1 MTPAYPSNVD
11 YLQQIWPF
19 IPLLLAVFL
28 FWAAYSIRRDVQPIM
43 VNVIGGV
50 AKSAGTNAV
59 ACAIA
64 IGFGLSASLE
74 ALSEQATAL
83 HWLLI
88 AAFCKVANPFIV
100 AVLAYAT
107 QNGFVKKDGT
117 PMNAGAP
124 SVTAAPFPPAAAPTP
139 RENKFPLTGESHD
152 SQNREDP
159 KT

>member
-1 MTPAYPSNVD
+1 MTPPYTAPVD

-28 FWAAYSIRRDVQPIM
+28 FWGAYSIRRDVQPIM

-74 ALSEQATAL
+74 ALAEQATAL

-117 PMNAGAP
+117 PLSAP
-124 SVTAAPFPPAAAPTP
+124 TSVAVPISVTAAPFPPAAAPTP
-139 RENKFPLTGESHD
+139 EKPNSP
-152 SQNREDP
+152 
-159 KT
+159 